1 MVKVLLLLLL
11 KLVTRWRWRRKRRG
25 GCYDDAV
32 GAMLRDLNVDRIVLV
47 RRQQIALALLEEML
61 MLPTA
66 EAGRGWRCAGMRH
79 EWERGSGRSRQLLLV
94 VMTMGRRPR
103 LIRVVVAVSLVVLL
117 KRLLRWRVMLRRL
130 LGDREQELAA
140 MTGVAVAELAT
151 LRLRCSQVV
160 RRQLVKLLALR
171 MRRELGRLGRVE
183 FLLGESRLLRLV
195 LDGLKLLALTCL
207 LHRPTSRCIHFA
219 VAAFSLLLM
228 II

>member
-1 MVKVLLLLLL
+1 
-11 KLVTRWRWRRKRRG
+11 
-25 GCYDDAV
+25 
-32 GAMLRDLNVDRIVLV
+32 MLRDLNVDRIVLV

-61 MLPTA
+61 MLPTT

-79 EWERGSGRSRQLLLV
+79 EWKRGSGRSRQLLV
-94 VMTMGRRPR
+94 IVMTMGRRSR

-130 LGDREQELAA
+130 LGDRQQKLAA
-140 MTGVAVAELAT
+140 MTGVAAVAELST
-151 LRLRCSQVV
+151 LCLRCSQVV
-160 RRQLVKLLALR
+160 RRQLVELLALW
-171 MRRELGRLGRVE
+171 MRRKLGRLGRLE
-183 FLLGESRLLRLV
+183 FLLGESRLLCLV